1 MPSLMTTFQMR
12 SRRRLAA
19 ALLFVWL
26 FALVAGMANACAV
39 GGGKAGPASGASA
52 SHAHDD
58 AAAFHVHEAHGD
70 EQALRPSDPGPGDP
84 DEACQKFC
92 DDERSAVN
100 LVAKDLGS
108 PGSLQPL
115 LPSTTTLAW
124 TPADAQHP
132 EAPPADVPACMTGPP
147 IPIRL
152 LRLAL

>member
-1 MPSLMTTFQMR
+1 MQSMMTTFPR
-12 SRRRLAA
+12 TTRRRLAA

-26 FALVAGMANACAV
+26 FALVAGMANACAL
-39 GGGKAGPASGASA
+39 GGEQAWPA

-58 AAAFHVHEAHGD
+58 AAALHGHEAHEGH
-70 EQALRPSDPGPGDP
+70 EQAPHPSAPGPQDH

-92 DDERSAVN
+92 DDERSTLN

-108 PGSLQPL
+108 PGSLQL
-115 LPSTTTLAW
+115 LLVPFATLAW
-124 TPADAQHP
+124 TPGVVQPP
-132 EAPPADVPACMTGPP
+132 EAPPADVPPCMTGPP